1 MGDQKRFR
9 AGVLFGD
16 EVKELLD
23 YAKANEFALPAVNCI
38 GTNSVNAVLS
48 AAREVN
54 SPTIVQFSNSG
65 AQFLIGKGV
74 SKEKQQGAI
83 LGGIA
88 GAHYVDAA
96 AKAYGV
102 SVILNTDHCARKL
115 LPWVEGCTTRRRHS
129 ALRRIPRSAAFDQPD
144 GRVHIGALEAP

>member
-1 MGDQKRFR
+1 MPRR
-9 AGVLFGD
+9 TNLRS
-16 EVKELLD
+16 L
-23 YAKANEFALPAVNCI
+23 VNCI
-38 GTNSVNAVLS
+38 GTTGQCGPVGGEGSQL
-48 AAREVN
+48 
-54 SPTIVQFSNSG
+54 PTIVQFSNSG

-115 LPWVEGCTTRRRHS
+115 LPWVEGLLAASGRAVRQDGKA
-129 ALRRIPRSAAFDQPD
+129 ALQLAYA
-144 GRVHIGALEAP
+144 